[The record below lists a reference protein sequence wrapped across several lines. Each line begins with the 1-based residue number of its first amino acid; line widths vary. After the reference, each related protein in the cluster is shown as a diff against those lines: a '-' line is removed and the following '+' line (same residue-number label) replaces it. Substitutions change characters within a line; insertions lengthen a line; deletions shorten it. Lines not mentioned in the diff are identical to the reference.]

1 TFTNRFTA
9 IGRIRGVESFENGDN
24 KILERAKRLLICE
37 IAEVMRETEKEAE
50 ERIDQ
55 ALKAGKEERK
65 SVLITGKDSIPDSNH
80 NGDGKE
86 VSG

>member
-1 TFTNRFTA
+1 MRA
-9 IGRIRGVESFENGDN
+9 LSFGDN